1 MKELEEKRASLEKF
15 NQTQR
20 LSGGEIE
27 LKERQVRITVE
38 GDHYFGET
46 NQIGERHGF
55 GLCFFASGSLYEGFW
70 QHDKPCG

>member
-46 NQIGERHGF
+46 N
-55 GLCFFASGSLYEGFW
+55 
-70 QHDKPCG
+70 